1 VGIEP
6 SLTTFRGLGK
16 IGEELAARGVLVT
29 PRLLDHPR
37 SPFSLPR
44 LAAHLK
50 DVSPDIV
57 YVLDHSNALF
67 LGRLAARLAGVS
79 AQLCAV
85 HRTRR
90 ADGSPSL
97 GMLDRALMPLSDTVV
112 AVSQGQAEYLRDEM
126 GIPPERITVIYN
138 GIDASAFGE
147 RKEGQERSGALRAL
161 GVPAESP
168 VVVIVAALRP
178 EKNHELLLN
187 ALSLCRCDFPPNLLI
202 IGEGVEESR
211 LRLAVQSKGL
221 TERVFWLGLRSDIPH
236 LLSLADVLVLSSSP
250 VVETF
255 PLCVLEAMAASLPVI
270 STRVGSLGEMVVE
283 GESGFLTPPGDAEAL
298 ARALETVLNS
308 PERALAMGVAG
319 RQRVLRNFNRRS
331 MVEKTARLLRK
342 IAKA

>member
-1 VGIEP
+1 
-6 SLTTFRGLGK
+6 
-16 IGEELAARGVLVT
+16 
-29 PRLLDHPR
+29 
-37 SPFSLPR
+37 
-44 LAAHLK
+44 
-50 DVSPDIV
+50 
-57 YVLDHSNALF
+57 
-67 LGRLAARLAGVS
+67 
-79 AQLCAV
+79 
-85 HRTRR
+85 
-90 ADGSPSL
+90 
-97 GMLDRALMPLSDTVV
+97 MLDRALMPLSDTVV